1 MTNENQSEKPAA
13 NLEPEEARQAEIG
26 TDGHVREPPR
36 YVLVISTVGVII
48 ALALVYFFVF

>member
-1 MTNENQSEKPAA
+1 MTNDNSTGKPAA

-26 TDGHVREPPR
+26 TDGHVREPQR

-48 ALALVYFFVF
+48 AFALVYFFVF